1 MKLTETRKAFLEA
14 AIEKYGSETVIKRSD
29 IESLVESNE
38 FGFPYWFTWIA
49 AGGIWDKDLKRG
61 EYRLPETSTPK
72 SFPREKFED
81 FETGDPIG
89 GSALTPNV
97 TVKTVSTEISTS
109 NEEAVEESIVAYHNP
124 TENLVPSKDPLY
136 VPFGHFNDIYSIIK
150 SGMYYPAFITGL
162 SGNGKTFMVE
172 QACAKAKR
180 EFFRVNITVET
191 DEDDLL
197 GHYAL
202 IDGNT
207 VWQDGPVVKAMERG
221 AILLLDEIDL
231 ASSKIM
237 CLQPVL
243 EGKGVFLKKVNR
255 FVSPSKG
262 FNVLATANTK
272 GKGSE
277 DGRFIGTNI
286 LNEAFLERFPI
297 TVEQE
302 YPTVS
307 VERKILD
314 KVFVS
319 LDVDCGDFSERLV
332 TWADI
337 IRKTFFEGGIDEII
351 ATRRL
356 VHIANAFAIFGD
368 RKKAIEMCI
377 ARFDEDT
384 KTSFID
390 LYSKVDAEVSE
401 AMAKEAAGEGNLMT
415 PDTSLE
421 DKTSDSEDLTPF

>member
-1 MKLTETRKAFLEA
+1 MIMNLSPAKKKF
-14 AIEKYGSETVIKRSD
+14 V
-29 IESLVESNE
+29 
-38 FGFPYWFTWIA
+38 
-49 AGGIWDKDLKRG
+49 DL
-61 EYRLPETSTPK
+61 
-72 SFPREKFED
+72 
-81 FETGDPIG
+81 
-89 GSALTPNV
+89 A
-97 TVKTVSTEISTS
+97 STEYGVGAILTKDKVTTFAEKSGICCPTWFVRAPYRVGTGKFKLPVDGDVITPVKPKKVKLPVMKNS
-109 NEEAVEESIVAYHNP
+109 EVGEESVVAYHNP
-124 TENLVPSKDPLY
+124 TENLVPEKDPLY
-136 VPFGHFNDIYSIIK
+136 VPFGNFNDVFSIIK
-150 SGMYYPAFITGL
+150 SGRYYPAFITGL

-243 EGKGVFLKKVNR
+243 EGKGVYLKKVNR
-255 FVSPSKG
+255 FVSPSVG

-302 YPTVS
+302 YPSMS

-314 KVFVS
+314 KVFAS
-319 LDVDCGDFSERLV
+319 LDITEYGDFSEKLV

-337 IRKTFFEGGIDEII
+337 IRKTFYEGGIDEII

-356 VHIANAFAIFGD
+356 VHIVNAYAIFSD

-377 ARFDEDT
+377 ARFDDDT
-384 KTSFID
+384 KTSFLD
-390 LYSKVDAEVSE
+390 LYSKC
-401 AMAKEAAGEGNLMT
+401 
-415 PDTSLE
+415 
-421 DKTSDSEDLTPF
+421 DSEVVVTEESTETVEEAPKDESSEYM

>member
-1 MKLTETRKAFLEA
+1 MNLSPAKKRFVDLASAKYGKGAVMTRNEVKAFVKEA
-14 AIEKYGSETVIKRSD
+14 DLGWVSWFVRAPYRVGTGKFKLPVNGDMITPVKPKKVKLPVMKKIEVD
-29 IESLVESNE
+29 
-38 FGFPYWFTWIA
+38 
-49 AGGIWDKDLKRG
+49 
-61 EYRLPETSTPK
+61 
-72 SFPREKFED
+72 
-81 FETGDPIG
+81 
-89 GSALTPNV
+89 
-97 TVKTVSTEISTS
+97 
-109 NEEAVEESIVAYHNP
+109 EESVVAYHNP
-124 TENLVPSKDPLY
+124 PENLIPEKDPLY
-136 VPFGHFNDIYSIIK
+136 VPFGNFNDVYTIIK
-150 SGMYYPAFITGL
+150 SGRYYPAFITGL

-180 EFFRVNITVET
+180 EYFRVNITVET

-255 FVSPSKG
+255 FVSPSVG

-302 YPTVS
+302 YPSMS

-314 KVFVS
+314 KVFAS
-319 LDVDCGDFSERLV
+319 LDITEYGDFAEKLV

-337 IRKTFFEGGIDEII
+337 IRKTFYEGGIDEII

-356 VHIANAFAIFGD
+356 VHIVNAYAIFGD

-377 ARFDEDT
+377 ARFDDDT
-384 KTSFID
+384 KTSFLD
-390 LYSKVDAEVSE
+390 LYSKC
-401 AMAKEAAGEGNLMT
+401 
-415 PDTSLE
+415 
-421 DKTSDSEDLTPF
+421 DSEVVVTDEESTETVEETSAEETKDDNTPF

>member
-1 MKLTETRKAFLEA
+1 MNLSPAKKRFVDLASAKYGEGAVMTRDEVKAFVKEA
-14 AIEKYGSETVIKRSD
+14 DLGWVSWFVRAPYRVGTGKFKLPVDGDMITPVKPKKVKLPVMKKIEVD
-29 IESLVESNE
+29 
-38 FGFPYWFTWIA
+38 
-49 AGGIWDKDLKRG
+49 
-61 EYRLPETSTPK
+61 
-72 SFPREKFED
+72 
-81 FETGDPIG
+81 
-89 GSALTPNV
+89 
-97 TVKTVSTEISTS
+97 
-109 NEEAVEESIVAYHNP
+109 EESVVAYHNP
-124 TENLVPSKDPLY
+124 PENLIPEKDPLY
-136 VPFGHFNDIYSIIK
+136 VPFGNFNDVYTIIK
-150 SGMYYPAFITGL
+150 SGRYYSVFITGL

-180 EFFRVNITVET
+180 EYFRVNITVET

-207 VWQDGPVVKAMERG
+207 IWQDGPVVKAMERG

-243 EGKGVFLKKVNR
+243 EGKGVYLKKVNR
-255 FVSPSKG
+255 FVSPSVG

-302 YPTVS
+302 YPSMS

-314 KVFVS
+314 KVFAS
-319 LDVDCGDFSERLV
+319 LDIEAGDFAEKLV

-337 IRKTFFEGGIDEII
+337 IRKTFYEGGIDEII

-356 VHIANAFAIFGD
+356 VHIVNAYAIFGD

-377 ARFDEDT
+377 ARFDDDT
-384 KTSFID
+384 KTSFLD
-390 LYSKVDAEVSE
+390 LYSKC
-401 AMAKEAAGEGNLMT
+401 
-415 PDTSLE
+415 
-421 DKTSDSEDLTPF
+421 DSEVVVTEESTETVEETSTEETEDNLNPF

>member
-1 MKLTETRKAFLEA
+1 MNLSPAKKRFVDLASAKYGEGAVMTRDEVKAFVKEA
-14 AIEKYGSETVIKRSD
+14 DLGWVSWFVRAPYRVGTGKFKLPVNGDMITPVKPKKVKLPVMKKIEVD
-29 IESLVESNE
+29 
-38 FGFPYWFTWIA
+38 
-49 AGGIWDKDLKRG
+49 
-61 EYRLPETSTPK
+61 
-72 SFPREKFED
+72 
-81 FETGDPIG
+81 
-89 GSALTPNV
+89 
-97 TVKTVSTEISTS
+97 
-109 NEEAVEESIVAYHNP
+109 EESVVAYHNP
-124 TENLVPSKDPLY
+124 PENLIPEKDPLY
-136 VPFGHFNDIYSIIK
+136 VPFGNFNDVYTIIK
-150 SGMYYPAFITGL
+150 SGKYYSVFITGL

-180 EFFRVNITVET
+180 EYFRVNITVET

-243 EGKGVFLKKVNR
+243 EGKGVYLKKVNR
-255 FVSPSKG
+255 FVSPSVG

-302 YPTVS
+302 YPSMS

-314 KVFVS
+314 KVFAS
-319 LDVDCGDFSERLV
+319 LDITEYGDFAEKLV

-337 IRKTFFEGGIDEII
+337 IRKTFYEGGIDEII

-356 VHIANAFAIFGD
+356 VHIVNAYAIFGD

-384 KTSFID
+384 KTSFLD
-390 LYSKVDAEVSE
+390 LYSKC
-401 AMAKEAAGEGNLMT
+401 
-415 PDTSLE
+415 
-421 DKTSDSEDLTPF
+421 DSEVVVTEESTETVEETSTEETEDNLNPF

>member
-1 MKLTETRKAFLEA
+1 MNLSPAKKRFVELASATYGDGAVITRDEVKALVKEHGLGWVSWFVRAPYRVGTGKFKLPVDGDMIAPLKPKKLKVPVMKK
-14 AIEKYGSETVIKRSD
+14 
-29 IESLVESNE
+29 VEV
-38 FGFPYWFTWIA
+38 
-49 AGGIWDKDLKRG
+49 D
-61 EYRLPETSTPK
+61 
-72 SFPREKFED
+72 
-81 FETGDPIG
+81 
-89 GSALTPNV
+89 
-97 TVKTVSTEISTS
+97 
-109 NEEAVEESIVAYHNP
+109 EESVVAYHNP
-124 TENLVPSKDPLY
+124 PEKLVPEKDPLY
-136 VPFGHFNDIYSIIK
+136 VPFGNFNDVYSIIK
-150 SGMYYPAFITGL
+150 SGRYYPAFITGL

-255 FVSPSKG
+255 FVSPSVG

-297 TVEQE
+297 TIEQE
-302 YPTVS
+302 YPSMAT
-307 VERKILD
+307 ERKILE
-314 KVFVS
+314 KVFAS
-319 LDVDCGDFSERLV
+319 LDISEYGDFAEKLV

-356 VHIANAFAIFGD
+356 VHIVNAYGIFGD

-384 KTSFID
+384 KTSFLD
-390 LYSKVDAEVSE
+390 LYSKCDSEVVVTEESTETVLETAE
-401 AMAKEAAGEGNLMT
+401 
-415 PDTSLE
+415 DTSEETEENLN
-421 DKTSDSEDLTPF
+421 PF

>member
-1 MKLTETRKAFLEA
+1 MNLSPAKKRFVELASATYGDGAVITRDEVKA
-14 AIEKYGSETVIKRSD
+14 
-29 IESLVESNE
+29 LVKDHGLGWVSW
-38 FGFPYWFTWIA
+38 FVRAPYRVGT
-49 AGGIWDKDLKRG
+49 G
-61 EYRLPETSTPK
+61 
-72 SFPREKFED
+72 KFELPVAG
-81 FETGDPIG
+81 ETITPVKPKKVKVPVMKKSEIG
-89 GSALTPNV
+89 
-97 TVKTVSTEISTS
+97 
-109 NEEAVEESIVAYHNP
+109 EESVVAYHNP
-124 TENLVPSKDPLY
+124 TENLVPDKDPLY
-136 VPFGHFNDIYSIIK
+136 VPFGNYNDVYSIIK
-150 SGMYYPAFITGL
+150 SGRYYPAFITGL

-255 FVSPSKG
+255 FVSPSVG

-302 YPTVS
+302 YPS
-307 VERKILD
+307 MAIERKILD
-314 KVFVS
+314 KVFTS
-319 LDVDCGDFSERLV
+319 LDIEAGDFSEKLV

-337 IRKTFFEGGIDEII
+337 IRKTFYEGGIDEII

-356 VHIANAFAIFGD
+356 VHIVNAYAIFGD

-377 ARFDEDT
+377 NRFDEDT
-384 KTSFID
+384 KTSFLD
-390 LYSKVDAEVSE
+390 LYSKC
-401 AMAKEAAGEGNLMT
+401 
-415 PDTSLE
+415 
-421 DKTSDSEDLTPF
+421 DSEVVVEEESTETVEETSTDTEENLNPF

>member
-1 MKLTETRKAFLEA
+1 
-14 AIEKYGSETVIKRSD
+14 
-29 IESLVESNE
+29 
-38 FGFPYWFTWIA
+38 
-49 AGGIWDKDLKRG
+49 
-61 EYRLPETSTPK
+61 
-72 SFPREKFED
+72 
-81 FETGDPIG
+81 
-89 GSALTPNV
+89 
-97 TVKTVSTEISTS
+97 
-109 NEEAVEESIVAYHNP
+109 
-124 TENLVPSKDPLY
+124 LY
-136 VPFGHFNDIYSIIK
+136 VPFGNYNDIYHIIK

-243 EGKGVFLKKVNR
+243 EGKGVYLKKVNR
-255 FVSPSKG
+255 FVSPSVG

-302 YPTVS
+302 YPSIS
-307 VERKILD
+307 VEKKILD
-314 KVFVS
+314 KVFAS
-319 LDVDCGDFSERLV
+319 LDIDAGDFAEKLV

-337 IRKTFFEGGIDEII
+337 IRKTFYEGGIDEII

-356 VHIANAFAIFGD
+356 VHIVNAYAIFGD

-377 ARFDEDT
+377 NRFDEDT
-384 KTSFID
+384 KTSFLD
-390 LYSKVDAEVSE
+390 LYSKC
-401 AMAKEAAGEGNLMT
+401 
-415 PDTSLE
+415 
-421 DKTSDSEDLTPF
+421 DSEVVLDGEVVTETVEEVTEDNLNPF

>member
-1 MKLTETRKAFLEA
+1 MSLSPAKQKFVDLA
-14 AIEKYGSETVIKRSD
+14 AAKYGEGATLAMSDVTSIREEHGLGWPSWFVRPPYRVGRGLFKLPVEGESITPIISKPIVRVSVVEET
-29 IESLVESNE
+29 
-38 FGFPYWFTWIA
+38 
-49 AGGIWDKDLKRG
+49 
-61 EYRLPETSTPK
+61 
-72 SFPREKFED
+72 
-81 FETGDPIG
+81 
-89 GSALTPNV
+89 
-97 TVKTVSTEISTS
+97 
-109 NEEAVEESIVAYHNP
+109 EAVMAYHNP
-124 TENLVPSKDPLY
+124 TESLVPSKDPLY
-136 VPFGHFNDIYSIIK
+136 VPFGHFNDIYSIVK
-150 SGMYYPAFITGL
+150 SGLYYPAFVTGL
-162 SGNGKTFMVE
+162 SGNGKTFMIE

-221 AILLLDEIDL
+221 AVLLLDEIDL

-243 EGKGVFLKKVNR
+243 EGNGVFLKKVNR

-262 FNVLATANTK
+262 FTVLATANTK

-302 YPTVS
+302 YPAMS

-314 KVFVS
+314 KVFAS
-319 LDVDCGDFSERLV
+319 LDVDAGDFSERLV

-337 IRKTFFEGGIDEII
+337 IRKTFYEGGIDEII

-356 VHIANAFAIFGD
+356 VHIANAYAIFGD
-368 RKKAIEMCI
+368 RKKAIELCI

-384 KTSFID
+384 KTSFLD
-390 LYSKVDAEVSE
+390 LYTKVDEQVSNKTE
-401 AMAKEAAGEGNLMT
+401 DELMPGDNKGT
-415 PDTSLE
+415 DE
-421 DKTSDSEDLTPF
+421 SDDSDLTPF

>member
-1 MKLTETRKAFLEA
+1 MNLSPAKKRFVDLASVKYGEGAVMTREEVKAFVKEA
-14 AIEKYGSETVIKRSD
+14 DLGWVSWFVRAPYRVGTGKFKLPVNGDMITPVKPKKVKLPVMKKIEVD
-29 IESLVESNE
+29 
-38 FGFPYWFTWIA
+38 
-49 AGGIWDKDLKRG
+49 
-61 EYRLPETSTPK
+61 
-72 SFPREKFED
+72 
-81 FETGDPIG
+81 
-89 GSALTPNV
+89 
-97 TVKTVSTEISTS
+97 
-109 NEEAVEESIVAYHNP
+109 EESVVAYHNP
-124 TENLVPSKDPLY
+124 PENLIPEKDPLY
-136 VPFGHFNDIYSIIK
+136 VPFGNFNDVYTIIK
-150 SGMYYPAFITGL
+150 SGRYYPAFITGL

-180 EFFRVNITVET
+180 EFYRVNITVET

-255 FVSPSKG
+255 FVSPSVG

-302 YPTVS
+302 YPSMS

-314 KVFVS
+314 KVFAS
-319 LDVDCGDFSERLV
+319 LDITEYGDFAEKLV

-337 IRKTFFEGGIDEII
+337 IRKTFYEGGIDEII

-356 VHIANAFAIFGD
+356 VHIVNAYAIFGD

-377 ARFDEDT
+377 ARFDDDT
-384 KTSFID
+384 KTSFLD
-390 LYSKVDAEVSE
+390 LYSKC
-401 AMAKEAAGEGNLMT
+401 
-415 PDTSLE
+415 
-421 DKTSDSEDLTPF
+421 DSEVVVTEESTETVEETSTEETEDNLNPF

>member
-1 MKLTETRKAFLEA
+1 MSLSPAKQKFVDLA
-14 AIEKYGSETVIKRSD
+14 AAKYGEGATLAMSDVTSIREEHGLGWPSWFVRPPYRVGRGMFKLPVEGESITPIISKPIVNESVVEET
-29 IESLVESNE
+29 
-38 FGFPYWFTWIA
+38 
-49 AGGIWDKDLKRG
+49 
-61 EYRLPETSTPK
+61 
-72 SFPREKFED
+72 
-81 FETGDPIG
+81 
-89 GSALTPNV
+89 
-97 TVKTVSTEISTS
+97 
-109 NEEAVEESIVAYHNP
+109 EAVMAYHNP
-124 TENLVPSKDPLY
+124 TESLVPSKDPLY
-136 VPFGHFNDIYSIIK
+136 VPFGHFNDIYSIVK
-150 SGMYYPAFITGL
+150 SGLYYPAFVTGL
-162 SGNGKTFMVE
+162 SGNGKTFMIE

-221 AILLLDEIDL
+221 AVLLLDEIDL

-243 EGKGVFLKKVNR
+243 EGNGVFLKKVNR

-262 FNVLATANTK
+262 FTVLATANTK

-302 YPTVS
+302 YPAMS

-314 KVFVS
+314 KVFAS
-319 LDVDCGDFSERLV
+319 LDVDAGDFSERLV

-337 IRKTFFEGGIDEII
+337 IRKTFYEGGIDEII

-356 VHIANAFAIFGD
+356 VHIANAYAIFGD
-368 RKKAIEMCI
+368 RKKAIELCI

-384 KTSFID
+384 KTSFLD
-390 LYSKVDAEVSE
+390 LYSKVDEEVSN
-401 AMAKEAAGEGNLMT
+401 AMADEAGVGSET
-415 PDTSLE
+415 KSE
-421 DKTSDSEDLTPF
+421 DEEDLTPF

>member
-1 MKLTETRKAFLEA
+1 MNLSPAKKRFVDLASAKYGEGAVMTRDEVKAFVKEA
-14 AIEKYGSETVIKRSD
+14 DLGWVSWFVRAPYRVGTGKFKLPVNGDMITPVKPKKVKLPVMKKIEVD
-29 IESLVESNE
+29 
-38 FGFPYWFTWIA
+38 
-49 AGGIWDKDLKRG
+49 
-61 EYRLPETSTPK
+61 
-72 SFPREKFED
+72 
-81 FETGDPIG
+81 
-89 GSALTPNV
+89 
-97 TVKTVSTEISTS
+97 
-109 NEEAVEESIVAYHNP
+109 EESVVAYHNP
-124 TENLVPSKDPLY
+124 PENLIPEKDPLY
-136 VPFGHFNDIYSIIK
+136 VPFGNFNDVYTIIK
-150 SGMYYPAFITGL
+150 SGRYYPAFITGL

-180 EFFRVNITVET
+180 EYFRVNITVET

-255 FVSPSKG
+255 FVSPSVG

-302 YPTVS
+302 YPSMS

-314 KVFVS
+314 KVFAS
-319 LDVDCGDFSERLV
+319 LDITEYGDFAEKLV

-337 IRKTFFEGGIDEII
+337 IRKTFYEGGIDEII

-356 VHIANAFAIFGD
+356 VHIVNAYAIFGE

-377 ARFDEDT
+377 ARFDDDT
-384 KTSFID
+384 KTSFLD
-390 LYSKVDAEVSE
+390 LYSKC
-401 AMAKEAAGEGNLMT
+401 
-415 PDTSLE
+415 
-421 DKTSDSEDLTPF
+421 DSEVVMNEESTETVEEAPKDESSEYM

>member
-1 MKLTETRKAFLEA
+1 MSLSPAKQKFVDLA
-14 AIEKYGSETVIKRSD
+14 AAKYGEGATLAMSD
-29 IESLVESNE
+29 VTSIREEHGLGWPSWFVRPPYRVGRGLFKLPVEGESITPIISKPIVRES
-38 FGFPYWFTWIA
+38 
-49 AGGIWDKDLKRG
+49 
-61 EYRLPETSTPK
+61 
-72 SFPREKFED
+72 
-81 FETGDPIG
+81 
-89 GSALTPNV
+89 V
-97 TVKTVSTEISTS
+97 
-109 NEEAVEESIVAYHNP
+109 VEETQAVMAYHNP
-124 TENLVPSKDPLY
+124 TESLVPSKDPLY
-136 VPFGHFNDIYSIIK
+136 VPFGHFNDIYSIVK
-150 SGMYYPAFITGL
+150 SGLYYPAFVTGL
-162 SGNGKTFMVE
+162 SGNGKTFMIE

-221 AILLLDEIDL
+221 AVLLLDEIDL

-243 EGKGVFLKKVNR
+243 EGNGVFLKKVNR

-262 FNVLATANTK
+262 FTVLATANTK

-302 YPTVS
+302 YPAMS

-314 KVFVS
+314 KVFAS
-319 LDVDCGDFSERLV
+319 LDVDAGDFSERLV

-337 IRKTFFEGGIDEII
+337 IRKTFYEGGIDEII

-356 VHIANAFAIFGD
+356 VHIANAYAIFGD
-368 RKKAIEMCI
+368 RKKAIELCI

-384 KTSFID
+384 KTSFLD
-390 LYSKVDAEVSE
+390 LYSKVDEQVSNKTE
-401 AMAKEAAGEGNLMT
+401 DELMPGDNKGT
-415 PDTSLE
+415 DE
-421 DKTSDSEDLTPF
+421 SDDSDLTPF

>member
-1 MKLTETRKAFLEA
+1 MNLSPAKKRFVDLASAKYGKGAVMTRNEVKAFVKEA
-14 AIEKYGSETVIKRSD
+14 DLGWVSWFVRAPYRVGTGKFKLPVDGDMITPLKPKKLKVPVMKKIEVD
-29 IESLVESNE
+29 
-38 FGFPYWFTWIA
+38 
-49 AGGIWDKDLKRG
+49 
-61 EYRLPETSTPK
+61 
-72 SFPREKFED
+72 
-81 FETGDPIG
+81 
-89 GSALTPNV
+89 
-97 TVKTVSTEISTS
+97 
-109 NEEAVEESIVAYHNP
+109 EESVVEYHNP
-124 TENLVPSKDPLY
+124 PEKLIPEKDPLY
-136 VPFGHFNDIYSIIK
+136 VPFGNFNDVYSIIK
-150 SGMYYPAFITGL
+150 SGRYYPAFITGL

-180 EFFRVNITVET
+180 EYFRVNITVET

-255 FVSPSKG
+255 FVSPSVG

-302 YPTVS
+302 YPSMS

-314 KVFVS
+314 KVFAS
-319 LDVDCGDFSERLV
+319 LDITEYGDFAEKLV

-337 IRKTFFEGGIDEII
+337 IRKTFYEGGIDEII

-356 VHIANAFAIFGD
+356 VHIVNAYAIFGD

-377 ARFDEDT
+377 ARFDDDT
-384 KTSFID
+384 KTSFLD
-390 LYSKVDAEVSE
+390 LYSKC
-401 AMAKEAAGEGNLMT
+401 
-415 PDTSLE
+415 
-421 DKTSDSEDLTPF
+421 DSEVVVTDEESTETVEETSTEETEDNLNPF

>member
-1 MKLTETRKAFLEA
+1 MIMNLSPAKKRFVDLASAKYGEGAVMTRDEVKAFVKEA
-14 AIEKYGSETVIKRSD
+14 DLGWVSWFVRAPYRVGTGKFKLPVNGDMIAPVKPKKLKVPVMKNSE
-29 IESLVESNE
+29 
-38 FGFPYWFTWIA
+38 
-49 AGGIWDKDLKRG
+49 
-61 EYRLPETSTPK
+61 
-72 SFPREKFED
+72 
-81 FETGDPIG
+81 IG
-89 GSALTPNV
+89 
-97 TVKTVSTEISTS
+97 
-109 NEEAVEESIVAYHNP
+109 EESVVAYHNP
-124 TENLVPSKDPLY
+124 TENLVPDKDPLY
-136 VPFGHFNDIYSIIK
+136 VPFGNFNDVYSIIK
-150 SGMYYPAFITGL
+150 SGRYYPAFITGL

-180 EFFRVNITVET
+180 EYFRVNITVET

-255 FVSPSKG
+255 FVSPSVG

-302 YPTVS
+302 YPSMS

-314 KVFVS
+314 KVFAS
-319 LDVDCGDFSERLV
+319 LDISEYGDFSEKLV

-337 IRKTFFEGGIDEII
+337 IRKTFYEGGIDEII

-356 VHIANAFAIFGD
+356 VHIVNAYAIFGD

-377 ARFDEDT
+377 ARFDDDT
-384 KTSFID
+384 KTSFLD
-390 LYSKVDAEVSE
+390 LYSKCDSEVVVTDEESTE
-401 AMAKEAAGEGNLMT
+401 TVE
-415 PDTSLE
+415 
-421 DKTSDSEDLTPF
+421 KTSTEENEDNLNPF

>member
-1 MKLTETRKAFLEA
+1 MNLSPAKKRFVELASATYGDGAVMTRDE
-14 AIEKYGSETVIKRSD
+14 
-29 IESLVESNE
+29 
-38 FGFPYWFTWIA
+38 
-49 AGGIWDKDLKRG
+49 
-61 EYRLPETSTPK
+61 
-72 SFPREKFED
+72 
-81 FETGDPIG
+81 
-89 GSALTPNV
+89 
-97 TVKTVSTEISTS
+97 VKTFVKENGLGWVSWFVRAPYRVGTGKFKLPMAGEMITPIKPKKVKVPVMKKSEIG
-109 NEEAVEESIVAYHNP
+109 EESVVAYHNP
-124 TENLVPSKDPLY
+124 TENLVPDKDPLY
-136 VPFGHFNDIYSIIK
+136 VPFGNFNDVYSIIK
-150 SGMYYPAFITGL
+150 SGRYYPAFITGL

-255 FVSPSKG
+255 FVSPSVG

-297 TVEQE
+297 TVEQD
-302 YPTVS
+302 YPS
-307 VERKILD
+307 MAIERKILD
-314 KVFVS
+314 KVFTS
-319 LDVDCGDFSERLV
+319 LDISDYGDFPEKLV

-337 IRKTFFEGGIDEII
+337 IRKTFYEGGIDEII

-356 VHIANAFAIFGD
+356 VHIANAYAIFGD

-377 ARFDEDT
+377 NRFDEDT
-384 KTSFID
+384 KTSFLD
-390 LYSKVDAEVSE
+390 LYSKC
-401 AMAKEAAGEGNLMT
+401 
-415 PDTSLE
+415 
-421 DKTSDSEDLTPF
+421 DSEVVVEEESTETTSETTEELKEDNTPF

>member
-1 MKLTETRKAFLEA
+1 MNLSPAKKRFVDLASAKYGEGAVMTREEVKAFVKEA
-14 AIEKYGSETVIKRSD
+14 DLGWVSWFVRAPYRVGTGKFKLPVNGDMIAPVKPKKVKLPVMKKIEVD
-29 IESLVESNE
+29 
-38 FGFPYWFTWIA
+38 
-49 AGGIWDKDLKRG
+49 
-61 EYRLPETSTPK
+61 
-72 SFPREKFED
+72 
-81 FETGDPIG
+81 
-89 GSALTPNV
+89 
-97 TVKTVSTEISTS
+97 
-109 NEEAVEESIVAYHNP
+109 EESVVAYHNP
-124 TENLVPSKDPLY
+124 PENLIPEKDPLY
-136 VPFGHFNDIYSIIK
+136 VPFGNFNDVYTIIK
-150 SGMYYPAFITGL
+150 SGRYYPAFITGL

-180 EFFRVNITVET
+180 EYFRVNITVET

-255 FVSPSKG
+255 FVSPSVG

-302 YPTVS
+302 YPSMS

-314 KVFVS
+314 KVFAS
-319 LDVDCGDFSERLV
+319 LDITEYGDFAEKLV

-337 IRKTFFEGGIDEII
+337 IRKTFYEGGIDEII

-356 VHIANAFAIFGD
+356 VHIVNAYAIFGD

-377 ARFDEDT
+377 ARFDDDT
-384 KTSFID
+384 KTSFLD
-390 LYSKVDAEVSE
+390 LYSKC
-401 AMAKEAAGEGNLMT
+401 
-415 PDTSLE
+415 
-421 DKTSDSEDLTPF
+421 DSEVVVTDEESTETVEETSVEETKDDNTPF

>member
-1 MKLTETRKAFLEA
+1 MNLSPAKKKF
-14 AIEKYGSETVIKRSD
+14 V
-29 IESLVESNE
+29 
-38 FGFPYWFTWIA
+38 
-49 AGGIWDKDLKRG
+49 DL
-61 EYRLPETSTPK
+61 
-72 SFPREKFED
+72 
-81 FETGDPIG
+81 
-89 GSALTPNV
+89 A
-97 TVKTVSTEISTS
+97 STEYGVGAILTKDKVTTFAEKSGICCPTWFVRAPYRVGTGKFKLPVDGDVITPVKPKKVKLPVMKNS
-109 NEEAVEESIVAYHNP
+109 EVGEESVVAYHNP
-124 TENLVPSKDPLY
+124 TENLVPEKDPLY
-136 VPFGHFNDIYSIIK
+136 VPFGNFNDVFSIIK
-150 SGMYYPAFITGL
+150 SGRYYPAFITGL

-180 EFFRVNITVET
+180 EYFRVNITVET

-243 EGKGVFLKKVNR
+243 EGKGVYLKKVNR
-255 FVSPSKG
+255 FVSPSVG

-302 YPTVS
+302 YPSMS

-314 KVFVS
+314 KVFDS
-319 LDVDCGDFSERLV
+319 LDITEYGDFAEKLV

-337 IRKTFFEGGIDEII
+337 IRKTFYEGGIDEII

-356 VHIANAFAIFGD
+356 VHIVNAYGIFGD

-384 KTSFID
+384 KTSFLD
-390 LYSKVDAEVSE
+390 LYSKCDSEVVITEESTE
-401 AMAKEAAGEGNLMT
+401 TVE
-415 PDTSLE
+415 
-421 DKTSDSEDLTPF
+421 KTSAEETKDDSFLN

>member
-1 MKLTETRKAFLEA
+1 MIMNLSPAKKKF
-14 AIEKYGSETVIKRSD
+14 V
-29 IESLVESNE
+29 
-38 FGFPYWFTWIA
+38 
-49 AGGIWDKDLKRG
+49 DL
-61 EYRLPETSTPK
+61 
-72 SFPREKFED
+72 
-81 FETGDPIG
+81 
-89 GSALTPNV
+89 A
-97 TVKTVSTEISTS
+97 STEYGVGAILTKDKVTTFAEKSGICCPTWFVRAPYRVGTGKFKLPVDGDVITPVKPKKVKLPVMKNS
-109 NEEAVEESIVAYHNP
+109 EVGEESVVAYHNP
-124 TENLVPSKDPLY
+124 TENLVPEKDPLY
-136 VPFGHFNDIYSIIK
+136 VPFGNFNDVFSIIK
-150 SGMYYPAFITGL
+150 SGRYYPAFITGL

-180 EFFRVNITVET
+180 EYFRVNITVET

-243 EGKGVFLKKVNR
+243 EGKGVYLKKVNR
-255 FVSPSKG
+255 FVSPSVG

-302 YPTVS
+302 YPSIS
-307 VERKILD
+307 VEKKILD
-314 KVFVS
+314 KVFAS
-319 LDVDCGDFSERLV
+319 LDIDAGDFAEKLV

-337 IRKTFFEGGIDEII
+337 IRKTFYEGGIDEII

-356 VHIANAFAIFGD
+356 VHIVNAYAIFSD

-377 ARFDEDT
+377 ARFDDDT
-384 KTSFID
+384 KTSFLD
-390 LYSKVDAEVSE
+390 LYSKC
-401 AMAKEAAGEGNLMT
+401 
-415 PDTSLE
+415 
-421 DKTSDSEDLTPF
+421 DSEVVVTDEESTETVEEISVEETNVDRTPF

>member
-1 MKLTETRKAFLEA
+1 MNLSPAKKRFVDLASAKYGEGAIMTRNEVKAFVKEA
-14 AIEKYGSETVIKRSD
+14 DLGWVSWFVRAPYRVGTGKFKLPVNGDMITPVKPKKVKLPVMKKIEVD
-29 IESLVESNE
+29 
-38 FGFPYWFTWIA
+38 
-49 AGGIWDKDLKRG
+49 
-61 EYRLPETSTPK
+61 
-72 SFPREKFED
+72 
-81 FETGDPIG
+81 
-89 GSALTPNV
+89 
-97 TVKTVSTEISTS
+97 
-109 NEEAVEESIVAYHNP
+109 EESVVAYHNP
-124 TENLVPSKDPLY
+124 PENLIPEKDPLY
-136 VPFGHFNDIYSIIK
+136 VPFGNFNDVYTIIK
-150 SGMYYPAFITGL
+150 SGRYYPAFITGL

-255 FVSPSKG
+255 FVSPSIG

-302 YPTVS
+302 YPSMS

-314 KVFVS
+314 KVFAS
-319 LDVDCGDFSERLV
+319 LDITEYGDFAEKLV

-337 IRKTFFEGGIDEII
+337 IRKTFYEGGIDEII

-356 VHIANAFAIFGD
+356 VHIVNAYAIFGD

-377 ARFDEDT
+377 ARFDDDT
-384 KTSFID
+384 KTSFLD
-390 LYSKVDAEVSE
+390 LYSKC
-401 AMAKEAAGEGNLMT
+401 
-415 PDTSLE
+415 
-421 DKTSDSEDLTPF
+421 DSEVVVTDEESTETVEETSTEETEDNLNPF

>member
-1 MKLTETRKAFLEA
+1 MNLSPAKKRFVDLASAKYGEGAVMTREEVKAFVKEA
-14 AIEKYGSETVIKRSD
+14 DLGWVSWFVRAPYRVGTGKFKLPVNGEMMAPVKPKKLKVPVMKNSEV
-29 IESLVESNE
+29 
-38 FGFPYWFTWIA
+38 G
-49 AGGIWDKDLKRG
+49 
-61 EYRLPETSTPK
+61 
-72 SFPREKFED
+72 
-81 FETGDPIG
+81 
-89 GSALTPNV
+89 
-97 TVKTVSTEISTS
+97 
-109 NEEAVEESIVAYHNP
+109 EESVVAYHNP
-124 TENLVPSKDPLY
+124 TENLVPDKDPLY
-136 VPFGHFNDIYSIIK
+136 VPFGNFNDVFSIIK
-150 SGMYYPAFITGL
+150 SGRYYPAFITGL

-180 EFFRVNITVET
+180 EYFRVNITVET

-255 FVSPSKG
+255 FVSPSVG

-302 YPTVS
+302 YPSMS

-314 KVFVS
+314 KVFAS
-319 LDVDCGDFSERLV
+319 LDITEYGDFAEKLV

-337 IRKTFFEGGIDEII
+337 IRKTFYEGGIDEII

-356 VHIANAFAIFGD
+356 VHIVNAYAIFGE

-377 ARFDEDT
+377 NRFDEDT
-384 KTSFID
+384 KTSFLD
-390 LYSKVDAEVSE
+390 LYSKC
-401 AMAKEAAGEGNLMT
+401 
-415 PDTSLE
+415 
-421 DKTSDSEDLTPF
+421 DSEVVIDEEVVTETVEEVTEDNLNPF

>member
-1 MKLTETRKAFLEA
+1 MNLSPAKKRFVDLASAKYGEGAVMTREEVKAFVKEA
-14 AIEKYGSETVIKRSD
+14 DLGWVSWFVRAPYRVGTGKFKLPVNGEMMAPVKPKKLKVPVMKNSEV
-29 IESLVESNE
+29 
-38 FGFPYWFTWIA
+38 G
-49 AGGIWDKDLKRG
+49 
-61 EYRLPETSTPK
+61 
-72 SFPREKFED
+72 
-81 FETGDPIG
+81 
-89 GSALTPNV
+89 
-97 TVKTVSTEISTS
+97 
-109 NEEAVEESIVAYHNP
+109 EESVVAYHNP
-124 TENLVPSKDPLY
+124 TENLVPDKDPLY
-136 VPFGHFNDIYSIIK
+136 VPFGNFNDVYSIIK
-150 SGMYYPAFITGL
+150 SGRYYPAFITGL

-180 EFFRVNITVET
+180 EYFRVNITVET

-255 FVSPSKG
+255 FVSPSVG

-302 YPTVS
+302 YPSMS

-314 KVFVS
+314 KVFAS
-319 LDVDCGDFSERLV
+319 LDITEYGDFAEKLV

-337 IRKTFFEGGIDEII
+337 IRKTFYEGGIDEII

-356 VHIANAFAIFGD
+356 VHIVNAYAIFGD

-377 ARFDEDT
+377 ARFDDDT
-384 KTSFID
+384 KTSFLD
-390 LYSKVDAEVSE
+390 LYSKC
-401 AMAKEAAGEGNLMT
+401 
-415 PDTSLE
+415 
-421 DKTSDSEDLTPF
+421 DSEVVMNEESTETVEEAPKDESSEYM

>member
-1 MKLTETRKAFLEA
+1 LFKLPVE
-14 AIEKYGSETVIKRSD
+14 G
-29 IESLVESNE
+29 ESITPIISKPIVRES
-38 FGFPYWFTWIA
+38 
-49 AGGIWDKDLKRG
+49 
-61 EYRLPETSTPK
+61 
-72 SFPREKFED
+72 
-81 FETGDPIG
+81 
-89 GSALTPNV
+89 V
-97 TVKTVSTEISTS
+97 
-109 NEEAVEESIVAYHNP
+109 VEETQAVMAYHNP
-124 TENLVPSKDPLY
+124 TESLVPSKDPLY
-136 VPFGHFNDIYSIIK
+136 VPFGHFNDIYSIVK
-150 SGMYYPAFITGL
+150 SGRYYPAFVTGL
-162 SGNGKTFMVE
+162 SGNGKTFMIE

-221 AILLLDEIDL
+221 AVLLLDEIDL

-243 EGKGVFLKKVNR
+243 EGNGVFLKKVNR

-262 FNVLATANTK
+262 FTVLATANTK

-302 YPTVS
+302 YPAMS

-314 KVFVS
+314 KVFAS
-319 LDVDCGDFSERLV
+319 LDVDAGDFSERLV

-337 IRKTFFEGGIDEII
+337 IRKTFYEGGIDEII

-356 VHIANAFAIFGD
+356 VHIANAYAIFGD
-368 RKKAIEMCI
+368 RKKAIELCI

-384 KTSFID
+384 KTSFLD
-390 LYSKVDAEVSE
+390 LYTKVDEQVSNKTE
-401 AMAKEAAGEGNLMT
+401 DELMPGDNKGT
-415 PDTSLE
+415 DE
-421 DKTSDSEDLTPF
+421 SDDSDLTPF

>member
-1 MKLTETRKAFLEA
+1 MIMNLSPAKKKF
-14 AIEKYGSETVIKRSD
+14 V
-29 IESLVESNE
+29 
-38 FGFPYWFTWIA
+38 
-49 AGGIWDKDLKRG
+49 DL
-61 EYRLPETSTPK
+61 
-72 SFPREKFED
+72 
-81 FETGDPIG
+81 
-89 GSALTPNV
+89 A
-97 TVKTVSTEISTS
+97 STEYGVGAILTKDKVTTFAEKSGICCPTWFVRAPYRVGTGKFKLPVDGDVITPVKPKKVKLPVMKNS
-109 NEEAVEESIVAYHNP
+109 EVGEESVVAYHNP
-124 TENLVPSKDPLY
+124 TENLVPDKDPLY
-136 VPFGHFNDIYSIIK
+136 VPFGNFNDVYSIIK
-150 SGMYYPAFITGL
+150 SGRYYPAFITGL

-180 EFFRVNITVET
+180 EYFRVNITVET

-243 EGKGVFLKKVNR
+243 EGKGVYLKKVNR
-255 FVSPSKG
+255 FVSPSVG

-302 YPTVS
+302 YPSMS

-314 KVFVS
+314 KVFAS
-319 LDVDCGDFSERLV
+319 LDITEYGDFSEKLV

-337 IRKTFFEGGIDEII
+337 IRKTFYEGGIDEII

-356 VHIANAFAIFGD
+356 VHIVNAYAIFSD

-377 ARFDEDT
+377 ARFDDDT
-384 KTSFID
+384 KTSFLD
-390 LYSKVDAEVSE
+390 LYSKC
-401 AMAKEAAGEGNLMT
+401 
-415 PDTSLE
+415 
-421 DKTSDSEDLTPF
+421 DSEVVVTDEESTETVEEISVEETNVDRTPF

>member
-1 MKLTETRKAFLEA
+1 MIMSLTPAKKRFVDLASA
-14 AIEKYGSETVIKRSD
+14 KYGEGAVMTRDEVRAFVKEADLGWVSWFVRAPYRVGTGKFKLPVNGEMMAPVKPKKLKVPVMKNSEV
-29 IESLVESNE
+29 
-38 FGFPYWFTWIA
+38 G
-49 AGGIWDKDLKRG
+49 
-61 EYRLPETSTPK
+61 
-72 SFPREKFED
+72 
-81 FETGDPIG
+81 
-89 GSALTPNV
+89 
-97 TVKTVSTEISTS
+97 
-109 NEEAVEESIVAYHNP
+109 EESVVAYHNP
-124 TENLVPSKDPLY
+124 TENLVPDKDPLY
-136 VPFGHFNDIYSIIK
+136 VPFGNFNDVFSIIK
-150 SGMYYPAFITGL
+150 SGRYYPAFITGL

-180 EFFRVNITVET
+180 EYFRVNITVET

-243 EGKGVFLKKVNR
+243 EGKGVYLKKVNR
-255 FVSPSKG
+255 FVSPSVG

-302 YPTVS
+302 YPSMS

-314 KVFVS
+314 KVFAS
-319 LDVDCGDFSERLV
+319 LDIEAGDFAEKLV

-337 IRKTFFEGGIDEII
+337 IRKTFYEGGIDEII

-356 VHIANAFAIFGD
+356 VHIVNAYAIFGD

-377 ARFDEDT
+377 ARFDDDT
-384 KTSFID
+384 KTSFLD
-390 LYSKVDAEVSE
+390 LYSKCDSEVVMDEESTVSVEEVSTE
-401 AMAKEAAGEGNLMT
+401 ETEDNLN
-415 PDTSLE
+415 
-421 DKTSDSEDLTPF
+421 PF